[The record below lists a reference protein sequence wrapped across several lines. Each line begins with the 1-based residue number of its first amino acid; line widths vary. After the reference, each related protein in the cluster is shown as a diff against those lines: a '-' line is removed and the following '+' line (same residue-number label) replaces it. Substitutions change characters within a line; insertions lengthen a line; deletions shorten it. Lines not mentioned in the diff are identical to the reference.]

1 MIIDHTYYY
10 IQSIT
15 ITLFTPISQVLFRNY
30 KSSLPN
36 FLIYFILYQIESIQ
50 LENLL
55 RIGVRKLREVLI
67 SCLTNSTSEHDFECF
82 MDIDW
87 K

>member
-1 MIIDHTYYY
+1 MCVCAGLRQTHTHTP
-10 IQSIT
+10 IPLI
-15 ITLFTPISQVLFRNY
+15 TPISQVLFRNY

-55 RIGVRKLREVLI
+55 RIGVRKLREVSDADEPRETMLA
-67 SCLTNSTSEHDFECF
+67 HDFECF
-82 MDIDW
+82 TDID
-87 K
+87 